1 MGFSSGLDEQGIP
14 AQQQALNVVRK
25 FMQTLKFITF
35 LFLVSTRIFGQTIS
49 DSETKNVFKS
59 FVKDKRQV
67 FLLPS
72 IDSYYIKELNQY
84 LSSNSFHRTITY
96 TKTGKTISDTL
107 YLSKTERLYVDSC
120 IQSLASFQWTDF
132 EKNKVGLENFSLI
145 KNDQPKK
152 LPNFDYI
159 VYTIVKPIFI
169 RQNSICFLFYDY
181 GCGSLCGH
189 GELIILTK
197 QDNNWLEWWTIFQSN
212 S

>member
-1 MGFSSGLDEQGIP
+1 MGLLLCWLTNKSSSFCSLFSFCSGRRFSIWLLDINSTLVILLGFSSGLDEQGIP

-107 YLSKTERLYVDSC
+107 YLTKIERLYVDSC

-145 KNDQPKK
+145 KMTNRKSF
-152 LPNFDYI
+152 LTS
-159 VYTIVKPIFI
+159 TILFI
-169 RQNSICFLFYDY
+169 P
-181 GCGSLCGH
+181 
-189 GELIILTK
+189 
-197 QDNNWLEWWTIFQSN
+197 
-212 S
+212 